1 MQAASLYT
9 SISSVGSDGDGG
21 GVGGD
26 GGGVGGDGGGEGD
39 DPGGEGGKGSGGGS
53 GAGCTIIPEV
63 PTLSVDC
70 ITPTTE

>member
-9 SISSVGSDGDGG
+9 SISSVGSCGDGG
-21 GVGGD
+21 GE
-26 GGGVGGDGGGEGD
+26 GGDGGGEGD
-39 DPGGEGGKGSGGGS
+39 DGGGEGDDPMGGGGGGGGS